1 MAGGRE
7 VRSHEWRENRR
18 CKSATQDWEQG
29 SSGSAEGHETSRVTV
44 VLWFCFFVAFFS
56 MCMRVWNLGSKFII
70 GTNVN
75 FKQAV
80 EWREPRATAQ
90 QVREYSAKGGVP
102 SGRRALSEA
111 KLISNS
117 NTYEGESWVLGVQ
130 DQPGDPISE
139 KRRSPLKK
147 IVVKEKKIAVGPECT
162 PR

>member
-1 MAGGRE
+1 M
-7 VRSHEWRENRR
+7 
-18 CKSATQDWEQG
+18 
-29 SSGSAEGHETSRVTV
+29 
-44 VLWFCFFVAFFS
+44 
-56 MCMRVWNLGSKFII
+56 
-70 GTNVN
+70 
-75 FKQAV
+75 

-139 KRRSPLKK
+139 KRKSPLKK
-147 IVVKEKKIAVGPECT
+147 IVVKKKIAVGPECT